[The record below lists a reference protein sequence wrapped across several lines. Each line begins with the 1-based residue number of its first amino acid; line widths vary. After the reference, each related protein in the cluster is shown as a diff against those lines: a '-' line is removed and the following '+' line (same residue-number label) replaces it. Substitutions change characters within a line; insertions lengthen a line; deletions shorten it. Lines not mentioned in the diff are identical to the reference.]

1 MDSIIISH
9 GEWGYVT
16 RLSDFSGG
24 RAAKAGKTPDGRHR
38 LSSLDDYAI
47 APGVP
52 DKTLDPRTGYGFV
65 RPQDDPPS
73 PDDDLWARWAECRM
87 RRLDYYVAQMNGS
100 PDPAAVCVYYP
111 ERLFADGADENGNQ
125 LSRTALL
132 KHLSAV
138 QLRGWDD
145 FWHPVQIFTGLNM
158 GFPVFRE
165 GLKADTDIGP
175 TWWSAINTLDNKLPK
190 GYSWQQFKGAKY
202 GTLYCE

>member
-1 MDSIIISH
+1 MDSITISH

-16 RLSDFSGG
+16 HLNDFSGG

-38 LSSLDDYAI
+38 LSRLDEHTI

-52 DKTLDPRTGYGFV
+52 DKTLDWRTGYGFV

-73 PDDDLWARWAECRM
+73 PDDDLWARWAKCRM

-100 PDPAAVCVYYP
+100 PDPGAVPFFYP
-111 ERLFADGADENGNQ
+111 ERLFVNGTDDNGNQ

-132 KHLSAV
+132 KHLSA
-138 QLRGWDD
+138 LRVRGDCD
-145 FWHPVQIFTGLNM
+145 FWHPVQIFTGISM
-158 GFPVFRE
+158 GFPVFQE

-175 TWWSAINTLDNKLPK
+175 TWSTATCILDGELPE
-190 GYSWQQFKGAKY
+190 GYSWEQFKGANY
-202 GTLYCE
+202 GTLHRE